1 MLSSEEL
8 RSLIS
13 TRGVDTGESIIA
25 KEKREKL
32 FVQHVKKNSPSRL
45 SKKNRSKTPGGRT
58 LLQSYLDHG
67 LDANPADTAFT
78 ILQKSLAGAG
88 KRAGN
93 NRAKAQQQM
102 HSQQPFSL
110 PSPLSPLTHGLAGIS
125 VLKSLAPSVAGA
137 MYHSSFT
144 LLDQDQD
151 GLLRPGD
158 VSKSLLQLSIPFVE
172 EAEFLDGYALAAVR
186 SGAAEGLDF
195 PSFVRICR
203 RDTSLRLTNMASWL
217 SQNGPKQALAAAAS
231 LSLEQQSIL
240 ESEAKA
246 SEARRNIRLKN
257 KILREFT
264 PDLTESEE
272 AALFAIERKNYE
284 PPPKFAIPLELNDYR
299 GISGMFFQST
309 IMDKSAKKIPSLS
322 ASASSAAAVKNMSS
336 EELSINGSSSL
347 SSLSS
352 SPKFRAETPIP
363 LPPLSAHTNS
373 DRAGTALSQTEDDTE
388 IEALLL
394 KPWSQ
399 LQNNS
404 TLPFV
409 YGPAPTPPQTHFS
422 RRSPISPLSTRKQ
435 QPPPSIMSNSSDKNE
450 RRRKFDVEL
459 SYEET
464 ETRSSSDKTT
474 KTSARRR
481 RRKSRSRSP
490 ETSLRLD
497 LQRNTPPFVEKS
509 NIESQR
515 EEKSEDKSEDEET
528 ERPLSQPVVHPVVI
542 HSLSNTDEVV
552 VNPHLS
558 SFSGPTFTMDS
569 FRASSVGFGS
579 QSLLVGMD
587 EQMQQRP
594 SSLPSP
600 TQPGGSFSDFSE
612 KKFGAKN
619 ARLAHSL
626 LHGLPP
632 ISRDIQEMLRKDRG
646 RSESPPSALKR
657 TSRDGTPR
665 NSRSNSRLRVGFHVD
680 SEGRPSTIEQQYSM
694 RSSVTLLDSSE
705 ESRVIDSKSDSATAT
720 EGAVSI
726 SEDTSSLSSSSLLAL
741 KAVDIEPSPEFS
753 LTSLTLPSIKP
764 GSLSW
769 NFEDVQQQKQ
779 QQKEEEVPVNDV
791 PFSIPSAITAVTSE
805 KPPKYDLKIFGRY
818 EGAKRISK
826 VLRKIVRR
834 RLRPIFN
841 MWVDMIIAMMR
852 KEYIAAAI
860 KIQAI
865 ARGFLARTVILPQT
879 IRRQSE
885 EEHYI

>member
-1 MLSSEEL
+1 
-8 RSLIS
+8 
-13 TRGVDTGESIIA
+13 
-25 KEKREKL
+25 
-32 FVQHVKKNSPSRL
+32 
-45 SKKNRSKTPGGRT
+45 
-58 LLQSYLDHG
+58 
-67 LDANPADTAFT
+67 
-78 ILQKSLAGAG
+78 
-88 KRAGN
+88 
-93 NRAKAQQQM
+93 
-102 HSQQPFSL
+102 
-110 PSPLSPLTHGLAGIS
+110 
-125 VLKSLAPSVAGA
+125 
-137 MYHSSFT
+137 
-144 LLDQDQD
+144 
-151 GLLRPGD
+151 
-158 VSKSLLQLSIPFVE
+158 
-172 EAEFLDGYALAAVR
+172 
-186 SGAAEGLDF
+186 
-195 PSFVRICR
+195 
-203 RDTSLRLTNMASWL
+203 
-217 SQNGPKQALAAAAS
+217 
-231 LSLEQQSIL
+231 
-240 ESEAKA
+240 
-246 SEARRNIRLKN
+246 
-257 KILREFT
+257 
-264 PDLTESEE
+264 
-272 AALFAIERKNYE
+272 
-284 PPPKFAIPLELNDYR
+284 
-299 GISGMFFQST
+299 MFFQST

-322 ASASSAAAVKNMSS
+322 ASASSAAAVKNMLS
-336 EELSINGSSSL
+336 EEHSINGSSSL
-347 SSLSS
+347 SSLSL

-435 QPPPSIMSNSSDKNE
+435 QPPPSIMLNSSDKNE

-497 LQRNTPPFVEKS
+497 LQRNTPPFVEQS

-528 ERPLSQPVVHPVVI
+528 ETPLSQPVVHPVVI

-726 SEDTSSLSSSSLLAL
+726 SEDTSSLSSSSLITL

-764 GSLSW
+764 GGLSW

>member
-1 MLSSEEL
+1 ML
-8 RSLIS
+8 
-13 TRGVDTGESIIA
+13 
-25 KEKREKL
+25 
-32 FVQHVKKNSPSRL
+32 
-45 SKKNRSKTPGGRT
+45 
-58 LLQSYLDHG
+58 
-67 LDANPADTAFT
+67 
-78 ILQKSLAGAG
+78 
-88 KRAGN
+88 
-93 NRAKAQQQM
+93 
-102 HSQQPFSL
+102 
-110 PSPLSPLTHGLAGIS
+110 
-125 VLKSLAPSVAGA
+125 
-137 MYHSSFT
+137 
-144 LLDQDQD
+144 
-151 GLLRPGD
+151 
-158 VSKSLLQLSIPFVE
+158 
-172 EAEFLDGYALAAVR
+172 
-186 SGAAEGLDF
+186 
-195 PSFVRICR
+195 
-203 RDTSLRLTNMASWL
+203 
-217 SQNGPKQALAAAAS
+217 
-231 LSLEQQSIL
+231 
-240 ESEAKA
+240 
-246 SEARRNIRLKN
+246 
-257 KILREFT
+257 
-264 PDLTESEE
+264 
-272 AALFAIERKNYE
+272 
-284 PPPKFAIPLELNDYR
+284 
-299 GISGMFFQST
+299 
-309 IMDKSAKKIPSLS
+309 
-322 ASASSAAAVKNMSS
+322 
-336 EELSINGSSSL
+336 
-347 SSLSS
+347 
-352 SPKFRAETPIP
+352 
-363 LPPLSAHTNS
+363 
-373 DRAGTALSQTEDDTE
+373 
-388 IEALLL
+388 
-394 KPWSQ
+394 
-399 LQNNS
+399 
-404 TLPFV
+404 
-409 YGPAPTPPQTHFS
+409 
-422 RRSPISPLSTRKQ
+422 
-435 QPPPSIMSNSSDKNE
+435 NSSDKNE

-459 SYEET
+459 SYEDT

-497 LQRNTPPFVEKS
+497 LQRNTPPFVEQS

-528 ERPLSQPVVHPVVI
+528 ETPLSQPVVHPVVI

-579 QSLLVGMD
+579 QSLLVGKD

-632 ISRDIQEMLRKDRG
+632 ISRDIQEMLRKDRA
-646 RSESPPSALKR
+646 RSVSPPSALKR

-694 RSSVTLLDSSE
+694 RSSVTLHDSSE
-705 ESRVIDSKSDSATAT
+705 ESRIIDSKSDSATET

-726 SEDTSSLSSSSLLAL
+726 SEDTSSLSSSSFLIAP
-741 KAVDIEPSPEFS
+741 KGADIEPSPEFS
-753 LTSLTLPSIKP
+753 LTSLTLPTIKP

-779 QQKEEEVPVNDV
+779 QQKEEEEVPVSDV
-791 PFSIPSAITAVTSE
+791 PFSIPSAITAATSE

-852 KEYIAAAI
+852 KEYITAAI

-865 ARGFLARTVILPQT
+865 ARGFLVRTVILPQT
-879 IRRQSE
+879 IRDQSE